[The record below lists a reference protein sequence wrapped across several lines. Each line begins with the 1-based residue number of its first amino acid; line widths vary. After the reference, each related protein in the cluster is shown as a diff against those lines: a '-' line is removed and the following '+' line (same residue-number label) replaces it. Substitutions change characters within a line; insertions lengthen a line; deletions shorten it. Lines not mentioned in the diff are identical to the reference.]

1 MSGKLWIPRFI
12 LITLLFISSRVYS
25 QCEFSFTGRN
35 KVFHFNLASSIRNY
49 PHGVLS
55 EDGYF
60 RFSFCP
66 RFHFLYAWV
75 SLSISNFVHLM
86 KLLCRMLHLV
96 LWFVLDGVKLKCSS
110 MLLHLCCAYT
120 KCNNWITRFYKVEAN
135 SSVLWFQ
142 VIFYIR
148 LHFVSV
154 FFSVTLIITSVI
166 LYLEFLACLCNSSC
180 WM

>member
-12 LITLLFISSRVYS
+12 LITLLFISSRVNS

-55 EDGYF
+55 EDG
-60 RFSFCP
+60 
-66 RFHFLYAWV
+66 
-75 SLSISNFVHLM
+75 
-86 KLLCRMLHLV
+86 
-96 LWFVLDGVKLKCSS
+96 
-110 MLLHLCCAYT
+110 
-120 KCNNWITRFYKVEAN
+120 FYKVEAN

-142 VIFYIR
+142 VVFYIR

-154 FFSVTLIITSVI
+154 FFSVTLIITSMI
-166 LYLEFLACLCNSSC
+166 LYLGFLACLCNSSC
-180 WM
+180 CM